1 MFVEEMHGQRTKLA
15 GNSNLSVNLPNI
27 FWKSE
32 VSFAGQKV

>member
-1 MFVEEMHGQRTKLA
+1 MFVDEMHVQGTNEA
-15 GNSNLSVNLPNI
+15 GKSNFSINLPNI

>member
-1 MFVEEMHGQRTKLA
+1 MFVEEMHGQET
-15 GNSNLSVNLPNI
+15 VNLPNI